1 MNPSRS
7 AAAWSAA
14 SSSQAA
20 RVASS
25 MPHASSDQSTPSAER
40 AVRSAAS
47 SASGAAPR
55 RRLASANA
63 VSSVRTSGAAAT
75 SRSHARRAG
84 TRRATSSS
92 RCAASGDR
100 ARVTTE
106 RSSTSSRNR
115 SKRNAAES
123 QGQQRA
129 GGGDDRGGVDAVVA
143 IEIGARA
150 GLPEVLDAERL
161 LRNAEGAAD
170 ESERVRMAVED
181 GHDGHVLLVGGDE
194 RLQPRPRRAQVAIEP
209 VGAGEDRKSTRLNS
223 SHLVISY
230 AVFCL
235 KKKKTGQGYLRTIE
249 RD

>member
-1 MNPSRS
+1 MNPSRA

-14 SSSQAA
+14 SRSQAA

-106 RSSTSSRNR
+106 RSSTSSRDR
-115 SKRNAAES
+115 GERNAAES

-143 IEIGARA
+143 IEIGAR
-150 GLPEVLDAERL
+150 LERL
-161 LRNAEGAAD
+161 GHQHAGGEEVHGAVGGIPAAVT
-170 ESERVRMAVED
+170 RVAQPIAATQNGVAILGSRRGRQRLAHGARRQSQVEALALASGDGGEAVEQD
-181 GHDGHVLLVGGDE
+181 PL
-194 RLQPRPRRAQVAIEP
+194 
-209 VGAGEDRKSTRLNS
+209 
-223 SHLVISY
+223 HL
-230 AVFCL
+230 
-235 KKKKTGQGYLRTIE
+235 
-249 RD
+249 